1 MSTQIVSHA
10 ILYDAAGNPIIDLT
24 QDPAVME
31 IPPAATLTNYGTI
44 SGGTISG
51 ATLTGA
57 TLTGTTTNAGT
68 ISGGTVDPASGTVA
82 GNWYVNGF
90 LQANN
95 YGTIFGNFNG
105 SVSGNSFTTTVFG
118 SNPAGFG
125 VGWNANQDS
134 GDTDLFAMASSS
146 ANTSGTFRFFA
157 NVSPSSPTTM
167 QQIGSWDAGG
177 NLSAAGNI
185 TASGYSLPFVIA
197 NANVT
202 VTSTGTVT
210 ILSVDAPYTGQYAL
224 MFALNLSNGTSGND
238 ISFDLDVAGTGYISL
253 SLFELYSTLFEVAS
267 GSTSFENGQY
277 YTYFTLSLNAGTTF
291 AIAYQDPTN
300 TPNDTVWATLLYYH
314 A

>member
-68 ISGGTVDPASGTVA
+68 ISGGTVNPNSGSVA
-82 GNWYVNGF
+82 GNWNVNGF
-90 LQANN
+90 LQGNN
-95 YGTIFGNFNG
+95 YGTISGNFNG

-118 SNPAGFG
+118 SNPSGFG
-125 VGWNANQDS
+125 VGWNANRGS
-134 GDTDLFAMASSS
+134 GDTDLFAMASS
-146 ANTSGTFRFFA
+146 AGNTSGTFRFFA

-167 QQIGSWDAGG
+167 QQIGTWDAGG

-210 ILSVDAPYTGQYAL
+210 ILSVDAPYTGMYAV
-224 MFALNLSNGTSGND
+224 MIALNLDNGTSGND
-238 ISFDLDVAGTGYISL
+238 ITMSVQGSGNPVALSGYNATPSLANGSNSFDTNIYHAAVPLGRFDVGA
-253 SLFELYSTLFEVAS
+253 
-267 GSTSFENGQY
+267 
-277 YTYFTLSLNAGTTF
+277 TLSVD
-291 AIAYQDPTN
+291 YQDPTN

-314 A
+314 D